1 VRDGAGNQVTAR
13 GPVLARR
20 AAAALAPRLVPALLS
35 AFDAGEPVGFG
46 PVRIDRP
53 GITAPAV
60 ADGSAPRLMAWTD
73 MRRITIDART
83 RIGIRTVGRGRDFLI
98 DLDGIPNGLFACHI
112 IERGAAGAGVPVEYR
127 QEKRL
132 PPRGLA
138 SVTAG

>member
-1 VRDGAGNQVTAR
+1 V
-13 GPVLARR
+13 
-20 AAAALAPRLVPALLS
+20 VPALLS
-35 AFDAGEPVGFG
+35 AFDADEPVSFG
-46 PVRIDRP
+46 PVRIDRQ
-53 GITAPAV
+53 GITAPEG

-83 RIGIRTVGRGRDFLI
+83 RIAIRAAGRGRDFRI
-98 DLDGIPNGLFACHI
+98 DLDGIPNGLFAGHI